1 MRVHHLDCCTM
12 RPRFTKVEMVSHCLL
27 LETQAHGLVLVDT
40 GVGVDDVRA
49 PRRLGAL
56 FGPVMQIGAANEP
69 MTALRQLEALGFRH
83 DDVRHLV
90 LTHLDFDHAGGLP
103 DFPHAKVHV
112 HAKEKYAALTRATF
126 REKTRYR
133 PAQFAHGPKWETYD
147 AAGEPWN
154 GVPAVRQLDGLPP
167 EILALPLPGHS
178 RGQAA
183 IAVDTGSG
191 WLVHAGDA
199 YFHRSESVRGDT
211 AAMPWPLRC
220 VERFIAMDYARV
232 QENHRTLAEL
242 AKRDGV
248 RVFSAHDTVEF
259 EQLRAAAI
267 SR

>member
-12 RPRFTKVEMVSHCLL
+12 RPRFTKVELLSHCLL

-40 GVGVDDVRA
+40 GVGVDEVRA

-56 FGPVMQIGAANEP
+56 FGPVMQISAANEP
-69 MTALRQLEALGFRH
+69 MTALRQLEARGFRH

-103 DFPHAKVHV
+103 DFPHPKVHV
-112 HAKEKYAALTRATF
+112 HAKEKDAALT
-126 REKTRYR
+126 
-133 PAQFAHGPKWETYD
+133 
-147 AAGEPWN
+147 
-154 GVPAVRQLDGLPP
+154 
-167 EILALPLPGHS
+167 
-178 RGQAA
+178 QAA

-211 AAMPWPLRC
+211 AGMPWPLRC

-232 QENHRTLAEL
+232 QENHRTLARL

-248 RVFSAHDTVEF
+248 RVFGAHDSVEF
-259 EQLRAAAI
+259 
-267 SR
+267 